1 MSQYLVLRFQ
11 QVFVFSSSFACLRP
25 RSSFEKFQYLRRW
38 KQAFLGQWCSSRRMG
53 NSCRRRQQEPPAV
66 VSGFGYRQGGAI
78 SRAAAI
84 KSIKAEK
91 KSVSV
96 QTEPAGA
103 LVVRPTPAA
112 GALVVRPTPRGTDRL
127 EYESQIAELVRAGRE
142 DLEEFA
148 RTGWL
153 EPRRTDSST
162 SPRSPTWSEL
172 GWTQEAREEALGDF
186 ARSVWLDLQQ
196 CD

>member
-1 MSQYLVLRFQ
+1 
-11 QVFVFSSSFACLRP
+11 
-25 RSSFEKFQYLRRW
+25 
-38 KQAFLGQWCSSRRMG
+38 MG

-66 VSGFGYRQGGAI
+66 SHTPGFGYRQGGAI

-103 LVVRPTPAA
+103 LVVRPTP
-112 GALVVRPTPRGTDRL
+112 RGTDRL
-127 EYESQIAELVRAGRE
+127 EYEFQIAKLVRAGRE

-148 RTGWL
+148 RAGWL
-153 EPRRTDSST
+153 EPRRTNLRRASGSTCSSAI
-162 SPRSPTWSEL
+162 
-172 GWTQEAREEALGDF
+172 EADQRFSFLLVSSRVAG
-186 ARSVWLDLQQ
+186 VQW
-196 CD
+196 